1 MRQVN
6 DHKWNLQQK
15 AGAAP
20 RLCPLGANRSALGR
34 MVADDGRF
42 LDTSVVRMEA
52 RGSDAGNSPAERVPD
67 AATAARVA
75 EETTRTLSVAY
86 AARAAVAAAP
96 AAHPQSPD
104 ASPPR
109 APAPA
114 PAPSP
119 TSQTPAESSSAPA
132 AAPPDGKPTSVS
144 LRTPPSS
151 VAVEA
156 GNVSTGRSTAEQPSN
171 GDAWWSRFTTSRG
184 R

>member
-1 MRQVN
+1 MRSCVQVN

-52 RGSDAGNSPAERVPD
+52 RGSEAGSSPAERVPD
-67 AATAARVA
+67 AATAAHVA

-86 AARAAVAAAP
+86 AARAAVAA
-96 AAHPQSPD
+96 HPQSP
-104 ASPPR
+104 AAFPPR
-109 APAPA
+109 ALAPA

-119 TSQTPAESSSAPA
+119 TSRAPAESSSAPA
-132 AAPPDGKPTSVS
+132 AAPADGKPTSVS

-156 GNVSTGRSTAEQPSN
+156 GNASTGRSTAEQPSN
-171 GDAWWSRFTTSRG
+171 GDEWWSRFTTSRG